1 MTPVRALVALLPL
14 TVLFGA
20 YAAVGPLTSFR
31 IVVAALGVAALIKG
45 VSWSRE
51 RALVIFGAIW
61 TAVGVASGL
70 MVPWA
75 PAWGDLANLV
85 IGFVLVWALSRL
97 RSEGVLGDLTCG
109 WEVAIL
115 ISLPIAVWEHHT
127 TRHLPKFIDGQWQ
140 GRPLVYPLPGTFFPN
155 PNYYALF
162 LVLGLGL
169 IAWHAVVKGGWQ
181 RWCHVIV
188 ALASF
193 YLLWLTGSKLCLM
206 GAVLMAIGA
215 ALTWKYGRIVVGA
228 GAVAVVVL
236 VLGPGRATLLSAWND
251 VIAVLV
257 QHANLGSRSWPVRLS
272 LLAFGI
278 HLVSVRPLIGA
289 GPGGF
294 AHLARH
300 PGEFALHHKT
310 NPHNG
315 LIHVASDYGV
325 LVAAVLVVAWAWG
338 IVRAFQRCAHR
349 SGQTRHIA
357 RLYIAMMFAVPVLMM
372 ANSVFVGP
380 NVVALWMAVLVLLDT
395 MVDSSDAA

>member
-1 MTPVRALVALLPL
+1 M
-14 TVLFGA
+14 
-20 YAAVGPLTSFR
+20 
-31 IVVAALGVAALIKG
+31 
-45 VSWSRE
+45 
-51 RALVIFGAIW
+51 
-61 TAVGVASGL
+61 
-70 MVPWA
+70 
-75 PAWGDLANLV
+75 
-85 IGFVLVWALSRL
+85 
-97 RSEGVLGDLTCG
+97 
-109 WEVAIL
+109 
-115 ISLPIAVWEHHT
+115 
-127 TRHLPKFIDGQWQ
+127 
-140 GRPLVYPLPGTFFPN
+140 
-155 PNYYALF
+155 
-162 LVLGLGL
+162 LGLGL

-181 RWCHVIV
+181 RWCHVVV

-228 GAVAVVVL
+228 GAVAAVVL

-272 LLAFGI
+272 LLGFGL
-278 HLVSVRPLIGA
+278 HLIATHPLVGV

-294 AHLARH
+294 AHLSRDSTVYS
-300 PGEFALHHKT
+300 LHHKT

-357 RLYIAMMFAVPVLMM
+357 RLYTAMMFAVPVLMM

-395 MVDSSDAA
+395 VVGSRDTVMARRAAREEA